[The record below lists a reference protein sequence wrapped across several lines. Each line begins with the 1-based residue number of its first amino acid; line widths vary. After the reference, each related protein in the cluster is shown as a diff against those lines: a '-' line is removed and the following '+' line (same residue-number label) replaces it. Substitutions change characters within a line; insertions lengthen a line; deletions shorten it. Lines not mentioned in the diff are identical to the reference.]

1 MKKCKRE
8 ITGISFEPNV
18 FERIEQR
25 RGQQNRS
32 KYLNHVLK
40 KSIWFKGRGEVR

>member
-8 ITGISFEPNV
+8 ITGISFEPDV
-18 FERIEQR
+18 FECIEVG
-25 RGQQNRS
+25 RGRLNRS

-40 KSIWFKGRGEVR
+40 KVFGLKVEER